1 MTNRWSTLRIDEA
14 SVMHLGVI
22 DTPTLGRHADAL
34 ASRRPSPQE
43 LFQRWDTQQ
52 WKIADIE
59 LEKDIPGENNP
70 NKQYR
75 QTQATGRQGRASKP
89 SIACTTQARPRRRG
103 VSRSTQQGHLKNC
116 LAGVFG
122 LRWVRLGLHHSGC
135 SRRRLHTCRSAVFA
149 HRV

>member
-34 ASRRPSPQE
+34 ASRRPSPRE

-59 LEKDIPGENNP
+59 LEKDILDFHKRVREGSEISA
-70 NKQYR
+70 YSV
-75 QTQATGRQGRASKP
+75 ATSTRY
-89 SIACTTQARPRRRG
+89 ARF
-103 VSRSTQQGHLKNC
+103 T
-116 LAGVFG
+116 
-122 LRWVRLGLHHSGC
+122 GC
-135 SRRRLHTCRSAVFA
+135 
-149 HRV
+149 

>member
-43 LFQRWDTQQ
+43 LFQCWDTQQ

-59 LEKDIPGENNP
+59 LEKDIPPPPGENNP

-75 QTQATGRQGRASKP
+75 QTQATGRQDRASRP

-103 VSRSTQQGHLKNC
+103 VSRSTRQGHLKK
-116 LAGVFG
+116 LFGWG
-122 LRWVRLGLHHSGC
+122 LRLALGSAWTPPL
-135 SRRRLHTCRSAVFA
+135 RMRSPQTPYMP
-149 HRV
+149 

>member
-1 MTNRWSTLRIDEA
+1 
-14 SVMHLGVI
+14 MHLGVI
-22 DTPTLGRHADAL
+22 DTPTLGCHADAL

-75 QTQATGRQGRASKP
+75 QTQATGRQDRASRP
-89 SIACTTQARPRRRG
+89 SIACTPHKRDPDAAGSHALPGKGT
-103 VSRSTQQGHLKNC
+103 LKIVWLGSSAC
-116 LAGVFG
+116 AGFG
-122 LRWVRLGLHHSGC
+122 LDSTAPDALAADSIPAVVPS
-135 SRRRLHTCRSAVFA
+135 SRTGSKES
-149 HRV
+149 

>member
-59 LEKDIPGENNP
+59 LEKDIPPE
-70 NKQYR
+70 K
-75 QTQATGRQGRASKP
+75 
-89 SIACTTQARPRRRG
+89 TTQTSNTDKHR
-103 VSRSTQQGHLKNC
+103 QQDDRTEQAGH
-116 LAGVFG
+116 
-122 LRWVRLGLHHSGC
+122 R
-135 SRRRLHTCRSAVFA
+135 
-149 HRV
+149 